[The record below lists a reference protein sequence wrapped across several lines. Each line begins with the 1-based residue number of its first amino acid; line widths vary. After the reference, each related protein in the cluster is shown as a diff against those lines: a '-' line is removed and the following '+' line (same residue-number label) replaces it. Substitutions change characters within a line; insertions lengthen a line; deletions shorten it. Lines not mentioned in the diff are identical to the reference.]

1 MLFLTKDIPQLAE
14 SWSQM
19 GLMGVGTDPK
29 ASRSK
34 ETTGVNSIHARIL
47 SNHQLCR
54 YREDLYRAKLQ
65 RQPWDKVPIHGSSY
79 ISKET
84 EFVIWI
90 QASWLPLISKILKN
104 TYIKSQSCCNMSA
117 TSSLQP
123 THAKKQ
129 EIVMY
134 GQGKKKG
141 ESEVAQSCPAL
152 CDPMDYSPPGSS
164 VRGIFPGRNTGMGCH
179 FLLQGIFLTQE
190 LNPGL
195 PHCRQTLY
203 HLSHQGSS
211 KLWPMVREKKKGNSQ
226 KCQTLFLGAP
236 KSLQMVIAAMKL
248 KGAYSLEWKLRR
260 IYKLWPW

>member
-134 GQGKKKG
+134 GQGKKERWKWSRSVVSSSLRPHG
-141 ESEVAQSCPAL
+141 LQPTRL
-152 CDPMDYSPPGSS
+152 LSPWDFS
-164 VRGIFPGRNTGMGCH
+164 R
-179 FLLQGIFLTQE
+179 QE
-190 LNPGL
+190 YWNGL
-195 PHCRQTLY
+195 PFPSPGDLPDP
-203 HLSHQGSS
+203 GIE
-211 KLWPMVREKKKGNSQ
+211 P
-226 KCQTLFLGAP
+226 
-236 KSLQMVIAAMKL
+236 
-248 KGAYSLEWKLRR
+248 
-260 IYKLWPW
+260 